1 MAVSSNPL
9 IDRLCRLADW
19 LENGRFSSAAVRQ
32 AVVEIDRLRRDCA
45 DADNDLSALQAA
57 SIEET
62 DPLREM
68 AAAYSRECAQLGAAN
83 VALTAENRRLRAALH
98 EIERRCDD
106 DAGIADRGT
115 RWAVG
120 IAREALNE

>member
-1 MAVSSNPL
+1 MSGNPL
-9 IDRLCRLADW
+9 IERLCRLADW
-19 LENGRFSSAAVRQ
+19 LENGRFSSAAVRE
-32 AVVEIDRLRRDCA
+32 AIVEIDRLRRDCA
-45 DADNDLSALQAA
+45 DADNDLSALRAA

-62 DPLREM
+62 DRLREI
-68 AAAYSRECAQLGAAN
+68 AAGHYRDCTQLGAAN

-115 RWAVG
+115 RWAVEV
-120 IAREALNE
+120 AREALNG